1 MHSTT
6 KHASVTKHLSV
17 PPPPRSRA
25 PAGDPEAAGAEH
37 AAPGGAAV
45 RPLRLD
51 PTPLPHPSPN
61 RITSRNSDPCLST

>member
-1 MHSTT
+1 MDALDHRTNQRSEAIMT
-6 KHASVTKHLSV
+6 
-17 PPPPRSRA
+17 PRLRA